1 MTFFKSVFLSF
12 TIWIV
17 ATLVNALLGG
27 TWLTYF
33 SEQPDYSPGAYLL
46 LFICTLVFSI
56 PAMFIFWVVL
66 LSNWDS
72 DNLFKILLRTGIV
85 VAALSTLVLFF
96 FPAGVIHSDMLFL
109 APCIVIATIFSIMV
123 HHSIIKSIAS
133 NKITDHV

>member
-1 MTFFKSVFLSF
+1 MRFLKSVFLSF

-33 SEQPDYSPGAYLL
+33 SEQPDHWPGACLL

-56 PAMFIFWVVL
+56 PAMLIFWVVL
-66 LSNWDS
+66 LSNLDS
-72 DNLFKILLRTGIV
+72 DNLFKILLRTGII
-85 VAALSTLVLFF
+85 VAALSTLILFF

-109 APCIVIATIFSIMV
+109 APCIVIATISSIML
-123 HHSIIKSIAS
+123 HHSIIKSFSS
-133 NKITDHV
+133 NFITVHA